1 MKIARIENK
10 RVAEILPEETYKL
23 GVKHWYGEEFAAK
36 CIEAPDNAEQGWVY
50 SNGVFT
56 APVEEKPT
64 PSQIREVEYENSK
77 IIDWKGAL
85 ITVNAAAQLVMY
97 YIAEGDM
104 TTVAELQ
111 ALIAPVKFAI
121 RAEHPDAV

>member
-23 GVKHWYGEEFAAK
+23 GAKHWYGEEFAAK